1 MELQDRITTLTGVGP
16 KKAEAFA
23 RLGVETVE
31 DLIFTF
37 PRIYE
42 DRKNIVNIEDLSAI
56 TVSPLP

>member
-1 MELQDRITTLTGVGP
+1 MELQDSITTLKGVGQ

-23 RLGVETVE
+23 RLGVYTVE

-42 DRKNIVNIEDLSAI
+42 DRNF
-56 TVSPLP
+56 TV

>member
-31 DLIFTF
+31 DLIFIFREYTKTEKKSS
-37 PRIYE
+37 I
-42 DRKNIVNIEDLSAI
+42 
-56 TVSPLP
+56 